1 MLGLNTSLGVARLT
15 LPLSL
20 LLKLAP
26 SVLLN
31 REIMTSYS
39 LHIFTKEFW
48 WFYYNKVHDI
58 LQSSHCL
65 YYRLLKMC
73 KTIDI
78 KPSHIIQSISSQL
91 GNSILMIHSFISPA
105 PLLFILSLF
114 WSLLTHIITIRILF
128 YSKLYP

>member
-1 MLGLNTSLGVARLT
+1 MLGLNTSLGVARLP

-65 YYRLLKMC
+65 YYSLLKMC

-78 KPSHIIQSISSQL
+78 KPSHIIQTVSSQL
-91 GNSILMIHSFISPA
+91 GNSILMINSFPPLL
-105 PLLFILSLF
+105 PLLFIICLF
-114 WSLLTHIITIRILF
+114 WSSLTHIIIILIVF
-128 YSKLYP
+128 